1 MSTIELRK
9 KVIEKISK
17 TENENLPGEVY
28 RLLELENETIEI
40 YKLNS
45 LQKRKISAAR
55 QQIKKQ
61 QFLTE
66 KEANKEISAWLKK

>member
-17 TENENLPGEVY
+17 TEDENLLGEVY
-28 RLLELENETIEI
+28 RLLELENETIEV
-40 YKLNS
+40 YKLDS
-45 LQKRKISAAR
+45 IQKRKISAAR
-55 QQIKKQ
+55 HQIRKQ
-61 QFLTE
+61 QSLTE

>member
-45 LQKRKISAAR
+45 LQKRKVSAAR